1 MWRDVLKR
9 NTIHIT
15 EEEGDVL
22 EICNRDFIEALHQL
36 IDIYSWSSHV

>member
-1 MWRDVLKR
+1 MVNL
-9 NTIHIT
+9 NNILLIGTANI
-15 EEEGDVL
+15 L